1 MKRLSGSLNK
11 DGMGNVIHT
20 CTGFLT
26 KGFEKAVAQIGL
38 IAGTPTDVLQTIGVV
53 LNGLS
58 IPWLILPTVSPVSQ
72 EDKVSGKSDGTGSD
86 AILKIN
92 STDIAF
98 VIGPHNDAV
107 AQQQTITGESDGTD
121 QHVTVG
127 VNSDNLDWHIAAEV
141 DAVAQADTITGAS
154 TDADQTVKVI
164 INATTIN
171 WPIQGTVV
179 AVAQVDRIH
188 DTGMEILIPDI
199 YINATQVYNA
209 DPAGNMTTYYEGLL
223 AAINGA
229 ALGVTAT
236 YVNAGDHSLGVN
248 VTADVAGTPF
258 TCNID
263 GASTVHRDH
272 VTPNTV
278 GYAFSMATEYTE
290 LLGLINASA
299 EPVTATYINGG
310 DHSQGITITA
320 DVPGTAFV
328 CYLDDDSGTLD
339 VTHTAANVV
348 AVPLDMATAYAT
360 LIGQINGIDIRTRR
374 TTASFINPLDHTAG
388 IKLIANVAGVSFTVT
403 LTNETNT
410 LATTTSVANV
420 IADANEV
427 TKYEALLTAVNAS
440 VVPVTATYVNGSDH
454 GEGLYLTAD
463 VAGTAFTSQL
473 IGATGT
479 IQVVNVVANVPTG
492 VLDMNAQ
499 YETLLADINA
509 AQDKVV
515 ASFTDSGDHSVGL
528 TLTAVRAG
536 YGFTLT
542 FTAATGTV
550 AYTQN
555 TANKEN
561 YSVEIQSPVATSGTE
576 IEIVAPLGATAVI
589 LYGDADFLVDSVSGV
604 AADQGMMVI
613 SGVYIQLPIS
623 EGDAIYLASSESA
636 NVSMA
641 FLKL

>member
-58 IPWLILPTVSPVSQ
+58 IPWLILPTVAPVAQ

-141 DAVAQADTITGAS
+141 SAVAQEDTITGAS
-154 TDADQTVKVI
+154 TDADQTVKVN
-164 INATTIN
+164 INTTTID
-171 WPIQGTVV
+171 WPIQGTVA

-188 DTGMEILIPDI
+188 DNGMENLVPDI
-199 YINATQVYNA
+199 YINTIQVYNA
-209 DPAGNMTTYYEGLL
+209 DPAGNMTTYYEGML
-223 AAINGA
+223 AAINA
-229 ALGVTAT
+229 AAPPVTAT
-236 YVNAGDHSLGVN
+236 YVDAGDHSLGVL

-258 TCNID
+258 TIAID
-263 GASTVHRDH
+263 GASTVHRDA
-272 VTPNTV
+272 VVANVV
-278 GYAFSMATEYTE
+278 GYAFDMATEYEE
-290 LLGLINASA
+290 LFGLINASS
-299 EPVTATYINGG
+299 EPVTATYINAG

-339 VTHTAANVV
+339 VTHAVANVV
-348 AVPLDMATAYAT
+348 AIPLDMATAYTT
-360 LIGQINGIDIRTRR
+360 LIGQINGIVGGD
-374 TTASFINPLDHTAG
+374 TTASFIDPLDHAAG
-388 IKLIANVAGVSFTVT
+388 IKLIADVAGVAFTVT

-410 LATTTSVANV
+410 LATATSVANV
-420 IADANEV
+420 VADVNEV

-440 VVPVTATYVNGSDH
+440 AEPVTATYVNGGDH
-454 GEGLYLTAD
+454 GDGIYLTAD

-479 IQVVNVVANVPTG
+479 IQVVNVVANVPAG
-492 VLDMNAQ
+492 ALDMNDQ

-515 ASFTDSGDHSVGL
+515 ASFTDNGDHSAGL
-528 TLTAVRAG
+528 TLTAARAG

-550 AYTQN
+550 AYTED

-561 YSVEIQSPVATSGTE
+561 YTNAIQFPLWFDAASEV
-576 IEIVAPLGATAVI
+576 EIVAPPGATAMI
-589 LYGDADFLVDSVSGV
+589 IRGEVDVMVDPSTGV
-604 AADQGMMVI
+604 DTDQCI
-613 SGVYIQLPIS
+613 YIIKDVYIQLPIS
-623 EGDAIYLASSESA
+623 EGDAFYVRSVEAGS
-636 NVSMA
+636 VSIC
-641 FLKL
+641 FLKI